1 MQQVTMH
8 NLEIFSNWME
18 NRRTG
23 PHWYNP
29 YNPLIKIDLV
39 ETSDKYTAD
48 NERVGE
54 IQFNVKVQQ
63 LRLPQAHEF
72 LLMGMSD
79 TFLRKL
85 QRLIAENGFP
95 MKSLTWLSL
104 QSVEPLSLPL
114 TNCLGTLTSI
124 PVFAYFPWTVS
135 LTKTSLAMFDWL
147 GQKWMMAQLVNPFM
161 EFRLVLTLIHN
172 ELHDV
177 TMGCMTLLK

>member
-8 NLEIFSNWME
+8 DLEISSNWME
-18 NRRTG
+18 NRQTG
-23 PHWYNP
+23 SHWYNP

-79 TFLRKL
+79 TLLRKL
-85 QRLIAENGFP
+85 QRLI
-95 MKSLTWLSL
+95 TWFSYEITDMAVSSKCETVTITIDKLFGQINQYSCLCLLSMD
-104 QSVEPLSLPL
+104 SVTDKNFIGYVRLVRS
-114 TNCLGTLTSI
+114 
-124 PVFAYFPWTVS
+124 
-135 LTKTSLAMFDWL
+135 
-147 GQKWMMAQLVNPFM
+147 KWMMAQLVNPFM